1 MKISS
6 AILSF
11 DISTRRKRRIAISF
25 IIELLEMIYHAEHD
39 YKEQLPIK
47 LHGSKSYTIAEDA
60 IVIFDA
66 INILWSVYN
75 E

>member
-6 AILSF
+6 QVLSF
-11 DISTRRKRRIAISF
+11 DVSTRRKRRLAMSF
-25 IIELLEMIYHAEHD
+25 ILELLELIYHAELE
-39 YKEQLPIK
+39 YMNNLPIN
-47 LHGSKSYTIAEDA
+47 LHGSKSYAIADDA
-60 IVIFDA
+60 IVILDA